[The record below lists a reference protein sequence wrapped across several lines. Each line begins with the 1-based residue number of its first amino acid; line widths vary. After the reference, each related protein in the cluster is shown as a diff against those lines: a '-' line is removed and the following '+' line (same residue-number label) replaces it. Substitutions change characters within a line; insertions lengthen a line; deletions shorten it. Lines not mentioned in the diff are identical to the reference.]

1 MEKIYMLA
9 GKARHGKD
17 TTGEFIR
24 EYYEKKGKKVVT
36 LQLSSPLKYYANK
49 VLGWDGNEETKPREF
64 LQKVGTD
71 IIRGQIDEKFLIKR
85 LISDIEVLSYFC
97 DIIVVT
103 DVRIPIEFEEVTKK
117 YDNVKKVLIRRTNF
131 ETVLTGTEQKHFT
144 ETALDTYTDYDIVI
158 ENDGTLEELKQ
169 KVEKILE
176 VNA

>member
-1 MEKIYMLA
+1 MDKIYMLA

-17 TTGEFIR
+17 TTGEFIK

-85 LISDIEVLSYFC
+85 LIADIKVLSYFC

-103 DVRIPIEFEEVTKK
+103 DVRIPLEFEEIEKE
-117 YDNVKKVLIRRTNF
+117 YDNVVKVLVRRTNF
-131 ETVLTGTEQKHFT
+131 ETVLTGKEQKHLT
-144 ETALDTYTDYDIVI
+144 ETALDTYSNYDYII
-158 ENDGTLEELKQ
+158 ENDSTLESLKS
-169 KVEKILE
+169 KVEKLLE
-176 VNA
+176 VNK